1 MQSFNELLKL
11 VSKTGTTDVLWSCK
25 KMGDSELET
34 LIAAMEMSPVPVERI
49 DFSGN
54 EITSSGALALSRFIQ
69 KSPTIQEVQLQ
80 GNKIDDAGARYFFQI
95 FTNPDHP
102 KAFDID
108 DNLCS
113 KSLVHNLLLLA
124 QCYKYSKDIR
134 RGLLNGEADQLDLTD
149 INHNKVDTR
158 LVPFFVR
165 HVDGLKTL
173 ILSGCSLGDA
183 GTAAIGALIKESTI
197 RHVDLSNN
205 DVSDV
210 GLVQF
215 IESADLLNHPTI
227 TFLSFAQNIRIGNSA
242 AQALVNTL
250 FEKNDIITTFNLVD
264 TSVTSKVRGIIDHE
278 CALNKEPNPLK
289 RAVVAIRTNDPSCT
303 TVNLQWEEGMNK
315 AAFFIAPVLK
325 DNSHLLE
332 LNLGNCSVGDKG
344 VELLVEPLKHNS
356 TIRLLALPNN
366 GITSTGAKILFQCLQ
381 RHASLEEV
389 NVAGNRINDDAAL
402 SIISA
407 IKSNSSLKN
416 VNITNNFIGVD
427 YINEVEGLLII
438 NQSPREIRRLV
449 FEIESNDPS
458 LTEISL
464 AGGTGEEYY
473 NNNSVRL
480 LCQALLLNRTVLSL
494 DLSKNVIGDTG
505 VVFISE
511 MLMTNA
517 TLTRLNLSENS
528 ITGRGARRLCD
539 ALRTNTSLEELNL
552 SNNALYDD
560 GVGAFPDMLK
570 FNDRIL
576 SIDLE
581 KTGVSPEM
589 YTKITEAA
597 DLNKEPKSLKDTV
610 YRLQGGDQSMTKVDL
625 RRENC
630 SRPLDDQSIGT
641 LCVHLKGRTFVQ
653 DLILKGNT
661 IKAEGCKILGKILS
675 REDCGISF
683 LDLSSNPIDDEGLM
697 ELVRGLESE
706 KCSLEILFLNE
717 TNVTSVGIEFL
728 IKILKTN
735 TSLKDVRTPNGVT
748 AEAFC
753 TMNRELMINK
763 QPKSLKPLLASIDAN
778 DDISTVVL
786 RDPKYMFT
794 DSACQ
799 LLSASLMNNNHVTF
813 LDLSRNSLT
822 CESMPFLAEALSRCP
837 WIKRVDLS
845 NNRIAERGGR
855 ILLNFLQENDHV
867 VSLELEGNS
876 ISNDC
881 MSEIAQLLSLNA
893 GSVRLKK
900 ILLLHRSG
908 KLTTEMIDLNAKNEA
923 YKLNDDDIR
932 LLCEVL
938 EQSSTIRAVDLG
950 MNNITDIGCE
960 IIADVLRVNHT
971 IEALYLDYNPIG
983 EVGGE
988 ALFNALKVNPQLHT
1002 LFLEGS
1008 NVPEEIWE
1016 DILSLLHVNE
1026 TPLRER
1032 INMRGLHLEE
1042 VDDETQF
1049 KSTDYAVAQ
1058 EEKLDKDAL
1067 CLYAEPRRTILLD
1080 N

>member
-1 MQSFNELLKL
+1 MQSFNDLLRE
-11 VSKTGTTDVLWSCK
+11 VSKTGVTDVLWSSK

-34 LIAAMEMSPVPVERI
+34 LIAAMEMSPIPVERI
-49 DFSGN
+49 DLSGN
-54 EITSSGALALSRFIQ
+54 EITSTGAFALARFLQ
-69 KSPTIQEVQLQ
+69 KSPTVQEVQLQ
-80 GNKIDDAGARYFFQI
+80 GNKIDNDGARAFI
-95 FTNPDHP
+95 HVFTNSVHP

-113 KSLVHNLLLLA
+113 KSLVHNLVLLA
-124 QCYKYSKDIR
+124 QSDKYSKDIQR
-134 RGLLNGEADQLDLTD
+134 ALLTGETDQLDLSG
-149 INHNKVDTR
+149 ISHNKVDTR
-158 LVPFFVR
+158 LIPFFVR
-165 HVDGLKTL
+165 HIDGLKTL

-183 GTAAIGALIKESTI
+183 GTAAIGALLKESTVQ
-197 RHVDLSNN
+197 HVDLSNN

-210 GLVQF
+210 GLSQF
-215 IESADLLNHPTI
+215 IESSGLVNHPTI
-227 TFLSFAQNIRIGNSA
+227 KFLSFAQNIRIGNYA
-242 AQALVNTL
+242 AQALVNSL
-250 FEKNDIITTFNLVD
+250 FEKNDIITTFNLVE
-264 TSVTSKVRGIIDHE
+264 TSVTSKVRAVIDHE

-289 RAVVAIRTNDPSCT
+289 KAVVAIRTNNPSCIS
-303 TVNLQWEEGMNK
+303 VNLQWEEGMK
-315 AAFFIAPVLK
+315 RAAYFIAPVLK
-325 DNSHLLE
+325 DNSYLVE

-344 VELLVEPLKHNS
+344 VELLVEPLRHNS
-356 TIRLLALPNN
+356 TIRILALPNN
-366 GITSTGAKILFQCLQ
+366 DITSTGAKNLFQCLQ
-381 RHASLEEV
+381 RHVSVEEV
-389 NVAGNRINDDAAL
+389 NVAGNLINDDAAL
-402 SIISA
+402 SIINA
-407 IKSNSSLKN
+407 IRSNSSLKN
-416 VNITNNFIGVD
+416 VNITNNYIGVD
-427 YINEVEGLLII
+427 YLNEVEGLLLI
-438 NQSPREIRRLV
+438 NQSPKEIRRLV
-449 FEIESNDPS
+449 VQIESNDPS

-464 AGGTGEEYY
+464 SGGTGEEYY
-473 NNNSVRL
+473 NNTSVRL

-494 DLSKNVIGDTG
+494 DLSRNVVGDTG

-517 TLTRLNLSENS
+517 TLTHLNLSENS

-560 GVGAFPDMLK
+560 GVEAFPDMLK

-576 SIDLE
+576 SINLE
-581 KTGVSPEM
+581 KTGVSPQM
-589 YTKITEAA
+589 YTKIIEAA

-610 YRLQGGDQSMTKVDL
+610 YRLQNGDEDMKKVDL

-641 LCVHLKGRTFVQ
+641 LCVHLKGRSFVH
-653 DLILKGNT
+653 DLILKGNA
-661 IKAEGCKILGKILS
+661 IKTEGCKSLGNIIA
-675 REDCGISF
+675 REDCGISL
-683 LDLSSNPIDDEGLM
+683 LDLSSNPIDDEGLI
-697 ELVRGLESE
+697 ELVKGLESD
-706 KCSLEILFLNE
+706 KCSLEVLILNE
-717 TNVTSVGIEFL
+717 TNVTSIGIEFL
-728 IKILKTN
+728 TKILKTN
-735 TSLKDVRTPNGVT
+735 TSLKDVRTPIGVT
-748 AEAFC
+748 ADAFC
-753 TMNRELMINK
+753 TMNRELMINE
-763 QPKSLKPLLASIDAN
+763 QPQSLKPLLASIDAN
-778 DDISTVVL
+778 DDIPTVVL
-786 RDPKYMFT
+786 RDPKYPFT

-799 LLSASLMNNNHVTF
+799 LLSASLLNNNHVTF
-813 LDLSRNSLT
+813 IDLSQNSLT

-837 WIKRVDLS
+837 WIRGVDLS
-845 NNRIAERGGR
+845 NNRIDERGGR
-855 ILLNFLQENDHV
+855 ILLKFLQENDHI
-867 VSLELEGNS
+867 VSLVLEGNS
-876 ISNDC
+876 ISNNC
-881 MSEIAQLLSLNA
+881 MEEITQLLSLNA

-908 KLTTEMIDLNAKNEA
+908 KLTSEMIDLNAQNEA
-923 YKLNDDDIR
+923 YKLNDEDVQT
-932 LLCEVL
+932 LCEVL

-960 IIADVLRVNHT
+960 MIADVLRVNHT

-1032 INMRGLHLEE
+1032 INMRGLHLED

-1067 CLYAEPRRTILLD
+1067 CLYEEPRKSILLD